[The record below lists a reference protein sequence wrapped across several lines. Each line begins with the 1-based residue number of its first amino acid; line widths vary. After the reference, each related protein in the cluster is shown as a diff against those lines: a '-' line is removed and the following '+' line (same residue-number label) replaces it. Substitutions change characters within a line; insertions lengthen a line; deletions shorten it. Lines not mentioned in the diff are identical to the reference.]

1 VSEPETEQVQAA
13 KVPAGEAEAGQP
25 WPDGEAPVRVSPA
38 EAASDDTGA
47 LIIDVDG
54 FEGPL
59 DLLLELARHHKIDL
73 KQISILKL
81 AEQYLEFIEKARKL
95 QLELAADYLV
105 MAAWLAYL
113 KSRLLIPAP
122 PGSEEAEPEDLAA
135 RLAFRL
141 QRLQAMRTAS
151 ENLMKR
157 SVLGRDVFARG
168 APEPLI
174 FDTKREYGDNL
185 IDLLKAYAER
195 RQKKMRRQTYTVKK
209 VHAWSIKDAR
219 NALERLVGVMNDWG
233 TFDTW
238 LADYMMEPGMRR
250 SVTAS
255 SFTASLELAREG
267 LLDLRQEVR
276 APQTCCRLTAR
287 RVKEFSDAESNRSSQ
302 SRSRNRRS
310 GGRHDRRCSRRGF
323 AS

>member
-1 VSEPETEQVQAA
+1 LSATEKDHQTTEQ
-13 KVPAGEAEAGQP
+13 PASGEP
-25 WPDGEAPVRVSPA
+25 WPDDGAPLRTLQPSDTD
-38 EAASDDTGA
+38 EAAA
-47 LIIDVDG
+47 LIVDVGG

-81 AEQYLEFIEKARKL
+81 AEQYLSFIERARRL
-95 QLELAADYLV
+95 HLELAADYLV

-122 PGSEEAEPEDLAA
+122 PGSEETEPEDLAA

-174 FDTKREYGDNL
+174 YDTRREHSDNL

-195 RQKKMRRQTYTVKK
+195 RQKKMRRQTYTIRKQPT
-209 VHAWSIKDAR
+209 WSIKEAR

-233 TFDTW
+233 TFDAW

-250 SVTAS
+250 SVMAS

-267 LLDLRQEVR
+267 VLDLRQEGAFKPIFIR
-276 APQTCCRLTAR
+276 R
-287 RVKEFSDAESNRSSQ
+287 RVNA
-302 SRSRNRRS
+302 
-310 GGRHDRRCSRRGF
+310 
-323 AS
+323 A

>member
-1 VSEPETEQVQAA
+1 MSGSRPDQEQQA
-13 KVPAGEAEAGQP
+13 P
-25 WPDGEAPVRVSPA
+25 WPDGTAPLRVVP
-38 EAASDDTGA
+38 EAAGNTA
-47 LIIDVDG
+47 LIVDVGG

-73 KQISILKL
+73 KQISILAL
-81 AEQYLEFIEKARKL
+81 AEQYLAFIEKARKL

-122 PGSEEAEPEDLAA
+122 PGGEEAEPEDLAA

-141 QRLQAMRTAS
+141 QRLQAMRDAS
-151 ENLMKR
+151 TRLMAR
-157 SVLGRDVFARG
+157 SILGRDVFVRG

-174 FDTKREYGDNL
+174 FDTSHDYADNL

-209 VHAWSIKDAR
+209 QSTWSIKEAR
-219 NALERLVGVMNDWG
+219 MALERLIGEMDDWG
-233 TFDTW
+233 TLDAW
-238 LADYMMEPGMRR
+238 LAGYLPEPGMRR

-267 LLDLRQEVR
+267 VLDMRQDGPFKPIYLR
-276 APQTCCRLTAR
+276 R
-287 RVKEFSDAESNRSSQ
+287 RTVA
-302 SRSRNRRS
+302 
-310 GGRHDRRCSRRGF
+310 
-323 AS
+323 A

>member
-1 VSEPETEQVQAA
+1 MSGSDQTTPDTGTAPET
-13 KVPAGEAEAGQP
+13 
-25 WPDGEAPVRVSPA
+25 WPDGEAPLRVTPPEEAPTTA
-38 EAASDDTGA
+38 EGGA
-47 LIIDVDG
+47 LIVDVGG

-59 DLLLELARHHKIDL
+59 DLLLELARQHKIDL

-81 AEQYLEFIEKARKL
+81 AEQYLEFIEKARRL

-122 PGSEEAEPEDLAA
+122 PGAEEAEPADLAA

-168 APEPLI
+168 APEPLVI
-174 FDTKREYGDNL
+174 DTRREYGDNL

-195 RQKKMRRQTYTVKK
+195 RKKKM
-209 VHAWSIKDAR
+209 VHQIYVPKRHPTWSIKEAR
-219 NALERLVGVMNDWG
+219 NALERLVGVMDDWG
-233 TFDTW
+233 TFDIW
-238 LADYMMEPGMRR
+238 LAQYLAEPGMRR

-267 LLDLRQEVR
+267 LLELRQEGPFRPIYLRRR
-276 APQTCCRLTAR
+276 ANA
-287 RVKEFSDAESNRSSQ
+287 A
-302 SRSRNRRS
+302 
-310 GGRHDRRCSRRGF
+310 
-323 AS
+323 

>member
-1 VSEPETEQVQAA
+1 VSAQKDQPS
-13 KVPAGEAEAGQP
+13 PAEASP
-25 WPDGEAPVRVSPA
+25 EAWPDGEAPLRQPVPA
-38 EAASDDTGA
+38 TEADDGA
-47 LIIDVDG
+47 TLIVELG
-54 FEGPL
+54 AFEGPL
-59 DLLLELARHHKIDL
+59 DLLLELARHHKVDL

-81 AEQYLEFIEKARKL
+81 AEQYLAFIEKARKL

-122 PGSEEAEPEDLAA
+122 PGSEEAEPADLAA

-168 APEPLI
+168 APEPLVI
-174 FDTKREYGDNL
+174 DTKREYGDNL

-195 RQKKMRRQTYTVKK
+195 RKKKL
-209 VHAWSIKDAR
+209 VHQVYVPKRHPTWSIKEAR
-219 NALERLVGVMNDWG
+219 SALERMVGVMDDWG
-233 TFDTW
+233 TFDIW
-238 LADYMMEPGMRR
+238 LAQYLTEPGMRR

-267 LLDLRQEVR
+267 LLELRQEGPFRPIYLKRR
-276 APQTCCRLTAR
+276 ANA
-287 RVKEFSDAESNRSSQ
+287 A
-302 SRSRNRRS
+302 
-310 GGRHDRRCSRRGF
+310 
-323 AS
+323 

>member
-1 VSEPETEQVQAA
+1 MSGPGNENT
-13 KVPAGEAEAGQP
+13 EAEAWSEGGAALRVVP
-25 WPDGEAPVRVSPA
+25 PPDDNGL
-38 EAASDDTGA
+38 

-81 AEQYLEFIEKARKL
+81 AEQYLAFIEKARRL

-122 PGSEEAEPEDLAA
+122 LGTEENEPEDLAA

-151 ENLMKR
+151 EKLMAR

-168 APEPLI
+168 SPEPLV
-174 FDTKREYGDNL
+174 FDTKREYSDNL

-195 RQKKMRRQTYTVKK
+195 RQKKMRRQTYTVNRQPT
-209 VHAWSIKDAR
+209 WSIKEAR
-219 NALERLVGVMNDWG
+219 TALERLVGVMNDWG
-233 TFDTW
+233 TFDMW
-238 LADYMMEPGMRR
+238 LAEYLVEPGMRR

-255 SFTASLELAREG
+255 TFTASLELAREG
-267 LLDLRQEVR
+267 LLELRQEGAFKPLYVR
-276 APQTCCRLTAR
+276 R
-287 RVKEFSDAESNRSSQ
+287 RVDA
-302 SRSRNRRS
+302 
-310 GGRHDRRCSRRGF
+310 
-323 AS
+323 A